1 MSSQILELNGEN
13 LSIEDVEMVAR
24 QNARVEIAPEAMERL
39 EEARKLVFE
48 LADKGIPIYGFTVGV
63 GWNKDKR
70 VFDRYFEEY
79 NRNLIYAH
87 CVAVGP
93 DASEEDVRAIL
104 LARLNTFLVG
114 RTGVQPAV
122 ALMYREFLNHGI
134 HPVIPERGSV
144 GEADIACL
152 SHIGLAIMGEG
163 EVFYNGERME
173 TAKAMEMAGLK
184 PVILGPKDGLAIVS
198 SSALSAGKG
207 ALVLKDVRDLIDMA
221 NLVYAL
227 SLEGLDG
234 NVTPLNPIVNKIRR
248 MPGQIYCAEKVREY
262 LEGSYLGKKDITK
275 SVQDPLSYRDACAVH
290 GSVRD
295 ALEYVYKYLEI
306 QLNTSDD
313 NPCVVIEERKI
324 ISCQNF
330 EITTWAVGFEM
341 LAIALSHLSKMSCH
355 RTMKLSNPS
364 FTGLPR
370 FLSPIEGEVQ
380 AYQTIQKPFT
390 SLDTEIR
397 HLANPSSM
405 DYFSVAGDIED
416 HANNTPH
423 VVRRVAKIVD
433 NLRYILGIELLH
445 AAQAV
450 DLRKPKSLGK
460 VTKAAF
466 DELRREIPFLEKDRC
481 LTIDIK
487 KAYDIIK
494 SGRLLE
500 AVRKTMA

>member
-1 MSSQILELNGEN
+1 MSDQVLILNGEN
-13 LSIEDVEMVAR
+13 LTVEEVDRVAR
-24 QNARVEIAPEAMERL
+24 QGVKIEIALEAMNRL
-39 EEARKLVFE
+39 EKARELVFE

-63 GWNKDKR
+63 GWNKDKE
-70 VFDRYFEEY
+70 VFDEYFEEY

-93 DASEEDVRAIL
+93 EASEEDVRAIL
-104 LARLNTFLVG
+104 LARLNTLLVG
-114 RTGVQPAV
+114 RTGIQPAV
-122 ALMYREFLNHGI
+122 AYMYKEFLNHGI

-144 GEADIACL
+144 GQADISCL

-163 EVFYNGERME
+163 EVFYGGERMD
-173 TAKAMEMAGLK
+173 TSKAMEMAGIK
-184 PVILGPKDGLAIVS
+184 PVVLGPKDGLAIVS
-198 SSALSAGKG
+198 SSALSAGKA
-207 ALVLKDVRDLIDMA
+207 ALVLNDIKELIDMA
-221 NLVYAL
+221 NLIYAM

-234 NVTPLNPIVNKIRR
+234 NVTPLDPIVNEIRK
-248 MPGQIYCAEKVREY
+248 MPGQIYCAESIRKY
-262 LEGSYLGKKDITK
+262 LKGSYLNSKDITK
-275 SVQDPLSYRDACAVH
+275 SLQDPLSYRDACAVH

-295 ALEYVYKYLEI
+295 ALEYVRKYLEL

-330 EITTWAVGFEM
+330 EVTTWAVGFEM

-355 RTMKLSNPS
+355 RTVKLSNPS
-364 FTGLPR
+364 FSGLSR
-370 FLSPIEGEVQ
+370 FLSPNEGEVQ

-405 DYFSVAGDIED
+405 DFFSVAGEIED

-433 NLRYILGIELLH
+433 NLYYVLGIELLH
-445 AAQAV
+445 AAQAI
-450 DLRKPKSLGK
+450 DLRKPDSLGK
-460 VTKAAF
+460 ATKAVF
-466 DELRREIPFLEKDRC
+466 DEFRNEITFLEKDRC

-494 SGRLLE
+494 SGNLLKAARE
-500 AVRKTMA
+500 ALA

>member
-1 MSSQILELNGEN
+1 MSNQLLELNGEN
-13 LSIEDVEMVAR
+13 LSIEDLERIAR
-24 QNARVEIAPEAMERL
+24 QGVKVEIASEAMKRL
-39 EEARKLVFE
+39 EEARELVFE

-70 VFDRYFEEY
+70 VFDKYFEEY

-122 ALMYREFLNHGI
+122 AVMYKEFLNHGI

-152 SHIGLAIMGEG
+152 SHIGLAIIGEG

-173 TAKAMEMAGLK
+173 TTKAMEMAGIK
-184 PVILGPKDGLAIVS
+184 PVVLGPKDGLAIVS

-221 NLVYAL
+221 NIIYAL
-227 SLEGLDG
+227 SLEGFDG
-234 NVTPLNPIVNKIRR
+234 NVTPLNPIVNRIRK
-248 MPGQIYCAEKVREY
+248 MPGQIYCAENIREY
-262 LEGSYLGKKDITK
+262 LEGSYLDKKDITR

-290 GSVRD
+290 GSVKD

-313 NPCVVIEERKI
+313 NPCVVLEERKI

-355 RTMKLSNPS
+355 RTMKLSNPN

-370 FLSPIEGEVQ
+370 FLSPNEGEVQ

-405 DYFSVAGDIED
+405 DYFSVAGEIED

-423 VVRRVAKIVD
+423 IVRRVAKIVD
-433 NLRYILGIELLH
+433 NLYYILGIELLH
-445 AAQAV
+445 AAQAI
-450 DLRKPKSLGK
+450 DLRKPESIGKS
-460 VTKAAF
+460 TKAVF
-466 DELRREIPFLEKDRC
+466 DEFRSEISFLEKDRC